1 MKKMTLL
8 WHLQH
13 IYDGVSD
20 DQSEDGQTQGNYAS
34 MKELTQSV
42 N

>member
-1 MKKMTLL
+1 MKKTTLL

-13 IYDGVSD
+13 LFDGV
-20 DQSEDGQTQGNYAS
+20 SEDGQTQGNYTS